1 MPRGLGYTEPMKA
14 RGTAAGPG
22 DVDEDKLLEK
32 LRLIEALFAG
42 ATTEGERDAADA
54 ARGRIKKRLEQVTRE
69 DPPVEY
75 RFGMPDAWYRKVFL
89 ALLRRYGL
97 RPYRYSG
104 QRHTTVMVKVS
115 KRFVDETLW
124 PEYEQI
130 AKTLR
135 KHLDELTNRLIAEA
149 LHQDSSDPQEVAE
162 PKRLG

>member
-1 MPRGLGYTEPMKA
+1 MKA
-14 RGTAAGPG
+14 RGPA
-22 DVDEDKLLEK
+22 VEIDEAKLLEK

-42 ATTEGERDAADA
+42 ATTDGEREAADA
-54 ARGRIKKRLEQVTRE
+54 ARGRIRRRLEQVAKE

-75 RFGMPDAWYRKVFL
+75 RFGMPDAWYRKVFI

-135 KHLDELTNRLIAEA
+135 KHLDEITDRVVAEA
-149 LHQDSSDPQEVAE
+149 LHRDSSDAPEVAE
-162 PKRLG
+162 PKRLA